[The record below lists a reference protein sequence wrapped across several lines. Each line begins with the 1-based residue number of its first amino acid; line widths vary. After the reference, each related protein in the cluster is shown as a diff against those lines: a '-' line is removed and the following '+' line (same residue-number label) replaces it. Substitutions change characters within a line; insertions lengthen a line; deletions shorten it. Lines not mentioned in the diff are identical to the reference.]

1 MGDMSLSSFEESEG
15 CLRIKGELDNS
26 ALEPF
31 GEHLESF
38 VAKATGDLEIDMYDI
53 RYVTS
58 SFIGYLARALVDAK
72 AKGCSMRIRTNE
84 RVARLLKVAGIDRL
98 APLVIGRPDA

>member
-1 MGDMSLSSFEESEG
+1 MSLSSFEESEG
-15 CLRIKGELDNS
+15 LLRITGELDNL
-26 ALEPF
+26 ALQPF

-38 VAKATGDLEIDMYDI
+38 VAKATGDLEIDICDI

-72 AKGCSMRIRTNE
+72 AKGCIISIRTND
-84 RVARLLKVAGIDRL
+84 RVARLLKIAGIDRL
-98 APLVIGRPDA
+98 APLLIGEPDA